1 MQWLIQDSGVTFDCL
16 DRNVKPLVEAV
27 DHRGLPRTCVG
38 YVPFVH
44 TLTGIEGLDRSV
56 PTMFYGSTKL
66 AELAMTSGFAPGG
79 FYDAAWF
86 DPGNW
91 VRKRPDL
98 LNEAQTRITAGQLRQ
113 TWISEP
119 TFVKSVDAKV
129 LTGMVL
135 EGPDRGWWTE
145 EYSHVKDT
153 DVLTVSPV
161 QTIDQE
167 WRFFIVEGEVV
178 AGSQYRKDGCLRWRA
193 PIDDFVWFQARKMAK
208 LWLPAP
214 TVVMDI
220 CLTKN
225 NWFKVVEFNCVN
237 SSGFY
242 SADVGAFVD
251 AMEKAYAG

>member
-27 DHRGLPRTCVG
+27 DRRGLPRVCVG
-38 YVPFVH
+38 YIPFVH

-56 PTMFYGSTKL
+56 ATMFYGSTKL

-91 VRKRPDL
+91 VGKRPDL
-98 LNEAQTRITAGQLRQ
+98 LNEMQTRMSVGYLRQ
-113 TWISEP
+113 QWIGGP
-119 TFVKSVDAKV
+119 CFVKSVDAKV

-135 EGPDRGWWTE
+135 EGPDKSWWME
-145 EYSHVKDT
+145 EYSHLMDT

-161 QTIDQE
+161 RTIDQE
-167 WRFFIVEGEVV
+167 WRFFLVDGEVV
-178 AGSQYRKDGCLRWRA
+178 AGSQYRKDGCLRHRA
-193 PIDDFVWFQARKMAK
+193 PIEPEVWAQAREMAT
-208 LWLPAP
+208 LWMPAP
-214 TVVMDI
+214 TIVMDI
-220 CLTKN
+220 ALMRDGSY
-225 NWFKVVEFNCVN
+225 KVVEFNCVN

-242 SADVGAFVD
+242 SVDVGAFVD